1 MSGQCTDD
9 EWELRTVIGI
19 LQTAL
24 NIIILGVRVSLDR
37 IEVLIGNEEEKR
49 PWKITREENILDYW
63 LLPNPSYSR
72 VAFSMHVICSIP
84 I

>member
-24 NIIILGVRVSLDR
+24 NIIILGVRVSLGR

-49 PWKITREENILDYW
+49 PWEITR
-63 LLPNPSYSR
+63 
-72 VAFSMHVICSIP
+72 
-84 I
+84 